1 MVGLVPKKGKQYPP
15 SAGLFH
21 RLLRGLDGHEDRID
35 PRQDL
40 RIVKRHERPSV
51 PSERSITHPKYF
63 HTEQSGSSIQC
74 RGNLFASRPL
84 LTKHKVFEKQHSQSW
99 H

>member
-15 SAGLFH
+15 SAGLFR

-40 RIVKRHERPSV
+40 RIVKRQ
-51 PSERSITHPKYF
+51 HPAPVVRVIAVKDTQTSDWLLRTKPFTPYV
-63 HTEQSGSSIQC
+63 GRNPAACGAKVIAL
-74 RGNLFASRPL
+74 NFA
-84 LTKHKVFEKQHSQSW
+84 VQ
-99 H
+99 